1 MKYENFLLIGA
12 NALPDAMQVDFL
24 NYLEWLMKDNF
35 APLENELKNRLEIN
49 KLQKRSNEQLI
60 EGMIVTSQKEF
71 DKKTQDKNFYIC
83 HALSVLY
90 VMRQIFTH
98 DFFDILRITASDK
111 HTKFLANEYEQ
122 ILRHILL
129 DVEDLCS
136 LYSRTIKKESKY
148 QSYIR
153 SRYIHTAAVHQV
165 LRQGLYGNI
174 SFHSFSDKEISAT
187 IGTIRQLIEL
197 RIRKSFGV
205 MAFEDQ
211 KGNICP
217 LDMSMLFGVIKKYQR
232 DIRFPIKLENIIRIY
247 KWANSFVHS
256 GLGDYNWVPF
266 LIEFI
271 LRNLSFGEEKD
282 YGWNI
287 NNGISMSQKTI
298 DAIRNDLIRLRNP
311 KSDGIIKFKLLI
323 CTPECEIN
331 DQNI

>member
-1 MKYENFLLIGA
+1 MEYGNFLFIGA
-12 NALPDAMQVDFL
+12 NTLPNAMQVDFL

-35 APLENELKNRLEIN
+35 APLENELKDRLEIKN
-49 KLQKRSNEQLI
+49 LPKRSNEQLI
-60 EGMIVTSQKEF
+60 EGIIVTSQKEF
-71 DKKTQDKNFYIC
+71 NKKTQDKNFYVC

-90 VMRQIFTH
+90 VMRRIFTH
-98 DFFDILRITASDK
+98 DFFNTLKIAASDK
-111 HTKFLANEYEQ
+111 HTEFLANEYEQ

-136 LYSRTIKKESKY
+136 LYSWTIKKDPEY
-148 QSYIR
+148 NSYIR
-153 SRYIHTAAVHQV
+153 SRYIQTASVHQV

-197 RIRKSFGV
+197 RIRRSFGV

-211 KGNICP
+211 EGNICP
-217 LDMSMLFGVIKKYQR
+217 LDLSMLFDVIKKYKS
-232 DIRFPIKLENIIRIY
+232 DITFPIKLENIIRIY

-256 GLGDYNWVPF
+256 GLKDYNWIPF
-266 LIEFI
+266 FIEFM
-271 LRNLSFGEEKD
+271 LRNFSFGEKRD

-298 DAIRNDLIRLRNP
+298 DAIQNDLIKLRNP
-311 KSDGIIKFKLLI
+311 ESDDIIKFRLLD
-323 CTPECEIN
+323 CTPECEIIN
-331 DQNI
+331 QNI